1 MADIDKDERKAGVSW
16 RLRLVYSAVLAL
28 ALLVLPPGLSRRL
41 AAMGRLVIEPAQSFA
56 RMCSRAARG
65 AWGGLPGCSDVD
77 EANMLRLEAAEAKTE
92 YERLRESTARLVEE
106 NRQLRNRIGM
116 TLATKQMSLA
126 LCEVQ
131 QRDAFSQYY
140 DYVVVN
146 RGSYDG
152 IRPGKLVISD
162 VGLVGIVAEVGLKTA
177 KVTLATS
184 ANFSYPCQVRSR
196 NVSGILTGGGNDGS
210 YPVSMLQPVPQVVV
224 NSLDGVLFDQV
235 AVGDLVTVTPEGS
248 QDGPV
253 LIAGRVADVDKSAG
267 VAPVLHINPAA
278 SFAQLKYLFVV
289 L

>member
-1 MADIDKDERKAGVSW
+1 MAETGKDKGGIGGRVRLFYGV
-16 RLRLVYSAVLAL
+16 
-28 ALLVLPPGLSRRL
+28 LLSLLLLCLPPGLTTRL
-41 AAMGRLVIEPAQSFA
+41 AGMGRLLIEPSQSFA
-56 RMCSRAARG
+56 RMCARAARG
-65 AWGGLPGCSDVD
+65 AWGGLPDGTGHED
-77 EANMLRLEAAEAKTE
+77 ANILRQEAAEAKAE
-92 YERLRESTARLVEE
+92 YEHLRQESAVLLEE

-131 QRDAFSQYY
+131 QRDAFSEYY

-162 VGLVGIVAEVGLKTA
+162 AGLVGIVSEVGLKTA

-184 ANFSYPCQVRSR
+184 ARFSYPCQVRGR
-196 NVSGILTGGGNDGS
+196 NVSGILTGGGSDS
-210 YPVSMLQPVPQVVV
+210 AYKISMLQPVPQVVV
-224 NSLDGVLFDQV
+224 NSLDGVLFDKV
-235 AVGDLVTVTPEGS
+235 AVGDIVTVTPEGA

-253 LIAGRVADVDKSAG
+253 LIAGRVADVDKSGSA
-267 VAPVLHINPAA
+267 APVLHLNTAA
-278 SFAQLKYLFVV
+278 SFAQMKYLFVV